1 MGQQQSKDELL
12 YQQVN
17 YANVEGIKALR
28 SQGAGLEWIDSEGK
42 TALIVACLN
51 PELYN
56 VAKTLI
62 ELGANVNAYRPGRH
76 AGTPLHHAAKRG
88 LEHTVKLLLSHGA
101 NPLAMNDDC
110 QTPLDVARAKGY
122 SNVVRTFEGHICLFS
137 GWLRELYGPGFLEL
151 LAPQLLS
158 RKVWVV
164 ILPCGSRNLRKP
176 LKLELA
182 IYTGLQDAQPR
193 TTIPLWKANLEEPNF
208 NQPDPAAVISD
219 FSKSTR
225 IKLAPVHEN
234 EKHQLQRFCNA
245 CKGIP
250 QVTHPLFPFN
260 NQVPTAPAPN
270 SEDEELA
277 MAINAS
283 LQSAAHQRPPHSDTY
298 IGSGTDASTSTAN
311 SMNSTSHQENYTT
324 GTAST
329 SHETSGSKCEVQEAG
344 STSSPATDGEIYNH
358 VLSVVPN
365 LENPSLASMPS
376 APPAVD
382 AANYDG
388 PILYP
393 SIDMS
398 PVDLSSPNVDALSS
412 EVDEKNKDSVTSSCT
427 ICLDAPLEGACIPC
441 GHMAGCMSCLNE
453 IKAKKWGCPVCRA
466 KIDQVI
472 VANISAKT
480 NGHLQQS
487 IHSSTEPEKKELQ
500 QNL

>member
-17 YANVEGIKALR
+17 YGNVEGIKALR

-42 TALIVACLN
+42 TALVLACMN

-62 ELGANVNAYRPGRH
+62 ELGANINVYRPGRH

-101 NPLAMNDDC
+101 NPLVMNDDC
-110 QTPLDVARAKGY
+110 QTPLDVARAKG
-122 SNVVRTFEGHICLFS
+122 
-137 GWLRELYGPGFLEL
+137 
-151 LAPQLLS
+151 
-158 RKVWVV
+158 WVV

-182 IYTGLQDAQPR
+182 IYSGLQVIFLMLNFDHVDQDAQPR

-234 EKHQLQRFCNA
+234 EKNQLQRFCNA

-283 LQSAAHQRPPHSDTY
+283 LQSAAHQRPPHTDTY

-311 SMNSTSHQENYTT
+311 SMNSPSHQENYTT
-324 GTAST
+324 GPAST

-344 STSSPATDGEIYNH
+344 STSSSAKDSEIYNH
-358 VLSVVPN
+358 VLPVVQPT

-398 PVDLSSPNVDALSS
+398 PVDLSSPNVDTEPSR
-412 EVDEKNKDSVTSSCT
+412 VDEKNKDSVASSCT

-466 KIDQVI
+466 KINQVVRI
-472 VANISAKT
+472 YAV
-480 NGHLQQS
+480 
-487 IHSSTEPEKKELQ
+487 
-500 QNL
+500 